1 MARGQWAE
9 TGMGALVLV
18 AAVGFFAYA
27 LTAGAISTRGSGY
40 ELKARFGQVGALA
53 TGADVRVAGVKVGT
67 VDSITL
73 DPKTYFAVVE
83 LSVDPAVKLPSDST
97 AKITSDG
104 LLGGS
109 HIAIEPGGAPDNLKP
124 GGEIQNTQGAVD
136 LFGLIGQ
143 VIRPA
148 TPAGTAASGAQPA
161 SGLAPAPATP

>member
-27 LTAGAISTRGSGY
+27 LTAGAISTNGSGY

-53 TGADVRVAGVKVGT
+53 SGADVRVAGVKVGT
-67 VDSITL
+67 VTSITL
-73 DPKTYFAVVE
+73 DPKTYFAVTE
-83 LSVDPAVKLPSDST
+83 LSIDPAIKLPSDST

-109 HIAIEPGGAPDNLKP
+109 HIAIEPGGASDNLKA

-148 TPAGTAASGAQPA
+148 TPASGAPA
-161 SGLAPAPATP
+161 APAAP

>member
-1 MARGQWAE
+1 MARGQLAE

-27 LTAGAISTRGSGY
+27 LTAGAISARGAGY
-40 ELKARFGQVGALA
+40 ELHARFGQVGALA

-67 VDSITL
+67 VTGIVL
-73 DPKTYFAVVE
+73 DPKTYFAVVD
-83 LSVDPAVKLPSDST
+83 LTVDPAVKLPSDST

-109 HIAIEPGGAPDNLKP
+109 HIAIEPGGAPDNLKA
-124 GGEIQNTQGAVD
+124 GGEIENTQGAVD

-143 VIRPA
+143 VIRPTTPA
-148 TPAGTAASGAQPA
+148 TPGAPAASA
-161 SGLAPAPATP
+161 APAPAAP